1 MAAIIDGAAAAES
14 IRAELRIEVAALSA
28 RGLIP
33 GIATLLVGDD
43 AGAKIYRRQVERT
56 AGEIGLVYRDV
67 TLAADSSLQDA
78 LDHVQALNR
87 DPAIHGLLPLRPLP
101 KGMPEGPVLEAL
113 DPAKDIDGLH
123 PANAGRLALGQPT
136 LYPAT
141 PWACFELLDRY
152 FAGCGLDPRAA
163 FGGKDLVIVGRSNI
177 VGKPAYFLALQR
189 NATVTTVHS
198 FTWRAGTL
206 PSHTHRADILI
217 VAMGKPEFVRADMV
231 KPGAIVVDVG
241 INVVPVL
248 DAAGNPVLDD
258 RGRPRRR
265 TVGDVAFDEVS
276 AVAGAIT
283 PVPGGVGSVT
293 TVLLMRNVILAASR
307 TGVTS

>member
-1 MAAIIDGAAAAES
+1 MAAIIDGNAAAES
-14 IRAELRIEVAALSA
+14 IRAEVRAEVAAVSA

-43 AGAKIYRRQVERT
+43 AGARIYRRRVERT
-56 AGEIGLVYRDV
+56 AGEIGLTYRDV
-67 TLAADSSLQDA
+67 TLPADSSLHDV
-78 LDHVQALNR
+78 LRRIETLNL
-87 DPAIHGLLPLRPLP
+87 DPAIHGILPLRPLP
-101 KGMPEGPVLEAL
+101 KGLLEGPVLEAM
-113 DPAKDIDGLH
+113 DPSKDIDGLH
-123 PANAGRLALGQPT
+123 PSNAGRLALGQPT

-141 PWACFELLDRY
+141 PWACFELLERY
-152 FAGCGLDPRAA
+152 FAGRGLDPKSA
-163 FGGKDLVIVGRSNI
+163 FEGKDLVIVGRSNI

-189 NATVTTVHS
+189 NATVTIVHS

-206 PSHTHRADILI
+206 PLHTRRADILI

-241 INVVPVL
+241 INITPML

-258 RGRPRRR
+258 HGKPRRR
-265 TVGDVAFDEVS
+265 TVGDVAFDEVKD
-276 AVAGAIT
+276 VAGAIT

-293 TVLLMRNVILAASR
+293 TVLLMRNLIRAAAR
-307 TGVTS
+307 ATP